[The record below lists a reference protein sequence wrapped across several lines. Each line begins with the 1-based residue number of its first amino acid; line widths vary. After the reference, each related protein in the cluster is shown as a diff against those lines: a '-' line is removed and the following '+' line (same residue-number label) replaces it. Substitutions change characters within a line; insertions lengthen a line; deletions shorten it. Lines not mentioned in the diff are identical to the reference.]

1 MKNLEIGQIVNT
13 FGIKG
18 FVKVNSW
25 VNDVTRFDDLKKVYI
40 KIRKSLKELEIEEV
54 KYHKNQVLLKFKG
67 IETVEQ
73 AEMLRNAI
81 LEIDRKDAIP
91 LEEGE
96 YFIADLLESEV
107 YTDEGEK
114 LGILEDIF
122 NTGSNDI
129 YVVKNELGKS
139 ILLPRIK
146 EVFKE
151 IDVEN
156 AIPLEK
162 GEYFIADLLESEVFT
177 DEGEK
182 LGILDDIYNT
192 GSKDIYVVK
201 NELGKTILLPGIK
214 DVIKEVDVEN
224 KKIIVHLIEGLI

>member
-18 FVKVNSW
+18 FVKVNPW
-25 VNDVTRFDDLKKVYI
+25 VNDVTRFDNLKKVYI

-73 AEMLRNAI
+73 AEMIRNAI

-114 LGILEDIF
+114 LGIVEDIF

-146 EVFKE
+146 DVFK
-151 IDVEN
+151 
-156 AIPLEK
+156 
-162 GEYFIADLLESEVFT
+162 
-177 DEGEK
+177 
-182 LGILDDIYNT
+182 DI
-192 GSKDIYVVK
+192 
-201 NELGKTILLPGIK
+201 
-214 DVIKEVDVEN
+214 DVEN

>member
-18 FVKVNSW
+18 FVKVNPW

-40 KIRKSLKELEIEEV
+40 KIRKELKELEIEEV
-54 KYHKNQVLLKFKG
+54 KYHKNQVLIKFKG

-73 AEMLRNAI
+73 AESFRNAI

-96 YFIADLLESEV
+96 YFIVDLLESEV
-107 YTDEGEK
+107 YSDEGKK
-114 LGILEDIF
+114 LGILEDIY

-139 ILLPRIK
+139 L
-146 EVFKE
+146 
-151 IDVEN
+151 
-156 AIPLEK
+156 
-162 GEYFIADLLESEVFT
+162 
-177 DEGEK
+177 
-182 LGILDDIYNT
+182 
-192 GSKDIYVVK
+192 
-201 NELGKTILLPGIK
+201 LLPGTPE
-214 DVIKEVDVEN
+214 VIKEVDIEN
-224 KKIIVHLIEGLI
+224 KKIIVHLLKGLV

>member
-18 FVKVNSW
+18 FVKVNPW

-67 IETVEQ
+67 VETVEQ
-73 AEMLRNAI
+73 AEMLRNSI

-146 EVFKE
+146 DVFK
-151 IDVEN
+151 
-156 AIPLEK
+156 
-162 GEYFIADLLESEVFT
+162 
-177 DEGEK
+177 
-182 LGILDDIYNT
+182 DI
-192 GSKDIYVVK
+192 
-201 NELGKTILLPGIK
+201 
-214 DVIKEVDVEN
+214 DVEN

>member
-18 FVKVNSW
+18 FVKVNPW

-67 IETVEQ
+67 VETVEQ

-146 EVFKE
+146 DVFKE
-151 IDVEN
+151 I
-156 AIPLEK
+156 
-162 GEYFIADLLESEVFT
+162 
-177 DEGEK
+177 
-182 LGILDDIYNT
+182 
-192 GSKDIYVVK
+192 
-201 NELGKTILLPGIK
+201 
-214 DVIKEVDVEN
+214 DVEN
-224 KKIIVHLIEGLI
+224 KKIIVHLIDGLI

>member
-1 MKNLEIGQIVNT
+1 MKGILIGMGNLEVGQIVNT

-18 FVKVNSW
+18 FVKVNPW

-81 LEIDRKDAIP
+81 LEIERCDAIP

-114 LGILEDIF
+114 LGIVEDIF

-146 EVFKE
+146 DVFKE
-151 IDVEN
+151 I
-156 AIPLEK
+156 
-162 GEYFIADLLESEVFT
+162 
-177 DEGEK
+177 
-182 LGILDDIYNT
+182 
-192 GSKDIYVVK
+192 
-201 NELGKTILLPGIK
+201 
-214 DVIKEVDVEN
+214 DVEN
-224 KKIIVHLIEGLI
+224 KKIIVHLIAGLI

>member
-18 FVKVNSW
+18 FVKVNPW

-40 KIRKSLKELEIEEV
+40 KIRKELKTLEIEEV

-67 IETVEQ
+67 VETVEQ

-81 LEIDRKDAIP
+81 LEIDRKDAFP

-156 AIPLEK
+156 
-162 GEYFIADLLESEVFT
+162 
-177 DEGEK
+177 
-182 LGILDDIYNT
+182 
-192 GSKDIYVVK
+192 
-201 NELGKTILLPGIK
+201 
-214 DVIKEVDVEN
+214 

>member
-18 FVKVNSW
+18 FVKVNPW
-25 VNDVTRFDDLKKVYI
+25 VNDVTRFDNLKKVYI

-73 AEMLRNAI
+73 AEMIRNAI

-114 LGILEDIF
+114 LGIVEDIF

-146 EVFKE
+146 DVFKE
-151 IDVEN
+151 I
-156 AIPLEK
+156 
-162 GEYFIADLLESEVFT
+162 
-177 DEGEK
+177 
-182 LGILDDIYNT
+182 
-192 GSKDIYVVK
+192 
-201 NELGKTILLPGIK
+201 
-214 DVIKEVDVEN
+214 DVEN

>member
-18 FVKVNSW
+18 FVKVNPW
-25 VNDVTRFDDLKKVYI
+25 VNDVTRFDDLKKIYI
-40 KIRKSLKELEIEEV
+40 KIRKEEKVLEIEEV

-67 IETVEQ
+67 VETVEQ

-156 AIPLEK
+156 
-162 GEYFIADLLESEVFT
+162 
-177 DEGEK
+177 
-182 LGILDDIYNT
+182 
-192 GSKDIYVVK
+192 
-201 NELGKTILLPGIK
+201 
-214 DVIKEVDVEN
+214 

>member
-18 FVKVNSW
+18 FVKVNPW
-25 VNDVTRFDDLKKVYI
+25 VNDVTRFDELKKVYI

-67 IETVEQ
+67 VETVEQ

-146 EVFKE
+146 DVFKE
-151 IDVEN
+151 I
-156 AIPLEK
+156 
-162 GEYFIADLLESEVFT
+162 
-177 DEGEK
+177 
-182 LGILDDIYNT
+182 
-192 GSKDIYVVK
+192 
-201 NELGKTILLPGIK
+201 
-214 DVIKEVDVEN
+214 DVEN

>member
-18 FVKVNSW
+18 FVKVNPW

-40 KIRKSLKELEIEEV
+40 KIRKELKELEIEEV

-73 AEMLRNAI
+73 AEILRNAI

-156 AIPLEK
+156 
-162 GEYFIADLLESEVFT
+162 
-177 DEGEK
+177 
-182 LGILDDIYNT
+182 
-192 GSKDIYVVK
+192 
-201 NELGKTILLPGIK
+201 
-214 DVIKEVDVEN
+214 

>member
-18 FVKVNSW
+18 FVKVNPW
-25 VNDVTRFDDLKKVYI
+25 VNDVTRFDNLKKVYI

-67 IETVEQ
+67 VETVEQ
-73 AEMLRNAI
+73 AEMLRNSI

-114 LGILEDIF
+114 LGIVEDIF

-146 EVFKE
+146 DVFKE
-151 IDVEN
+151 I
-156 AIPLEK
+156 
-162 GEYFIADLLESEVFT
+162 
-177 DEGEK
+177 
-182 LGILDDIYNT
+182 
-192 GSKDIYVVK
+192 
-201 NELGKTILLPGIK
+201 
-214 DVIKEVDVEN
+214 DVEN

>member
-18 FVKVNSW
+18 FVKVNPW
-25 VNDVTRFDDLKKVYI
+25 VNDVTRFDELKKVYI

-67 IETVEQ
+67 VETVEQ

-114 LGILEDIF
+114 LGILEEIF

-156 AIPLEK
+156 
-162 GEYFIADLLESEVFT
+162 
-177 DEGEK
+177 
-182 LGILDDIYNT
+182 
-192 GSKDIYVVK
+192 
-201 NELGKTILLPGIK
+201 
-214 DVIKEVDVEN
+214 